1 MAYAMN
7 AIDWYRGNRPG
18 MIGFGSFAAWD
29 GPDTLPPGGTLRDGD
44 CMVSN
49 NRYFAACLSGGNLY
63 IHRRNDPALSLVKVI
78 GGSGRASYVVL
89 QSDQNLV
96 AYDAA
101 NKAVWSSGT
110 YHKGAQRLVMQD
122 DGNLVLYTSSNK
134 AVWAS
139 NTSGAAAYQPPA
151 PPPGPTQAE
160 IDAQRR
166 REEDEAARKRQEDA
180 EAETRRKEE
189 EARRQR
195 AIADKAQENKLQADR
210 DAATAKLAADQALID
225 ASRNAADLQKQIDA
239 QAALDKLAAM
249 EREKAAADLAAAKAE
264 AAAYEA
270 SLKAEQAGASS
281 TSTVLTGQSLAPP
294 PMAPSGPSPFLYVA
308 LAGLGALFF
317 LKKSKKG

>member
-134 AVWAS
+134 AGRRTPRGQRLIS
-139 NTSGAAAYQPPA
+139 LPHHPRPP
-151 PPPGPTQAE
+151 
-160 IDAQRR
+160 R
-166 REEDEAARKRQEDA
+166 
-180 EAETRRKEE
+180 
-189 EARRQR
+189 
-195 AIADKAQENKLQADR
+195 
-210 DAATAKLAADQALID
+210 
-225 ASRNAADLQKQIDA
+225 
-239 QAALDKLAAM
+239 
-249 EREKAAADLAAAKAE
+249 
-264 AAAYEA
+264 
-270 SLKAEQAGASS
+270 
-281 TSTVLTGQSLAPP
+281 
-294 PMAPSGPSPFLYVA
+294 
-308 LAGLGALFF
+308 
-317 LKKSKKG
+317 